1 MADGGSK
8 VESFVRCKVVS
19 NISEDKASDLFNV
32 SIEAL
37 QVIGR
42 TRRSD
47 LFNGVFHLC
56 VSCQGKSALLH

>member
-19 NISEDKASDLFNV
+19 KISEDKASDLFNV

-37 QVIGR
+37 QVIG
-42 TRRSD
+42 
-47 LFNGVFHLC
+47 
-56 VSCQGKSALLH
+56 